1 MEVSSLNGLQND
13 EEEALN
19 SLLDAFGSLVSLN
32 DIASAYCEAGRN
44 PGLAG
49 LILCEMQGIPPLVA
63 TDQSNNEVK
72 NNETSGSSYVKS
84 SQNNSQASE
93 VFTADQPVSAATDEC
108 SGKRKKDEP
117 MESSRCNSFQR
128 SCQENG
134 GLRSPKQKARPV
146 SGGTVSSML
155 GKGYMKS
162 VPLANGSYPGTK
174 PMKVDSKEMPM
185 SLFWGEELEPSSQ
198 NEDRMHKDMEDF
210 LFKMLGEGFRLE
222 RDVIREVLNSCG
234 YNMQKS
240 MKKLLDW
247 SAVSLDK
254 EKKPLGES
262 SERTNNIHLRTSR
275 PPQENMNIVLNAEVA
290 ERQQKDRND
299 LQKEVLA
306 ALFDASERSE
316 ELPERSEE
324 LPERSKE
331 LPRRSKRPARR
342 PIALGEIV
350 ERPLIDV
357 TAEPKVDRVC
367 SQKDK
372 KDDEDEEDSFQV
384 LRRAVK
390 EYRGT
395 MKEYYKAAV
404 DAFAKGDQDE
414 ANKLL
419 EQGQFFQ
426 EKARQADEESNQKI
440 FETRNTETDDE
451 MLLELHN
458 HGTREAIQLLKCHLS
473 SLAGIPCKS
482 PLSQFGSALELNCST
497 HGCVLQSAFKYLKVI
512 INTDKEDSSKGT
524 CRRLVMKLLQKESIS
539 WSEGETSGI
548 ILIQLDNINPK
559 RLSFAKN

>member
-49 LILCEMQGIPPLVA
+49 LILCEMLGIPPLVA

-72 NNETSGSSYVKS
+72 NNETSGSSYGKS

-117 MESSRCNSFQR
+117 MESSCCNSFQR

-473 SLAGIPCKS
+473 SLAGIPS
-482 PLSQFGSALELNCST
+482 
-497 HGCVLQSAFKYLKVI
+497 FKYLKVI

>member
-117 MESSRCNSFQR
+117 MESSCCNSFQR

-350 ERPLIDV
+350 ERPLIDI

-440 FETRNTETDDE
+440 FVTRNTETDDE

-473 SLAGIPCKS
+473 SLAGIPCDEAIAEGIN
-482 PLSQFGSALELNCST
+482 QLE
-497 HGCVLQSAFKYLKVI
+497 
-512 INTDKEDSSKGT
+512 
-524 CRRLVMKLLQKESIS
+524 
-539 WSEGETSGI
+539 
-548 ILIQLDNINPK
+548 
-559 RLSFAKN
+559 

>member
-49 LILCEMQGIPPLVA
+49 LILCEMLGIPPLVA

-117 MESSRCNSFQR
+117 MESSCCNSFQR

-234 YNMQKS
+234 YNMQKFTLWNMIILKS

-262 SERTNNIHLRTSR
+262 SERTNNIHLRNSR

-473 SLAGIPCKS
+473 SLAGIPS
-482 PLSQFGSALELNCST
+482 
-497 HGCVLQSAFKYLKVI
+497 FKYLKVI

>member
-19 SLLDAFGSLVSLN
+19 SLLDAFGSLFSLN
-32 DIASAYCEAGRN
+32 DIASAYCEAGRDLD
-44 PGLAG
+44 LAG

-93 VFTADQPVSAATDEC
+93 VFTADEC

-117 MESSRCNSFQR
+117 MESSCNSFQL

-185 SLFWGEELEPSSQ
+185 SLFWGEELKPSSQ

-222 RDVIREVLNSCG
+222 RDMIREVLNSCG

-262 SERTNNIHLRTSR
+262 SEKTNDIHLRTST
-275 PPQENMNIVLNAEVA
+275 PSQENMNIVLNADVA
-290 ERQQKDRND
+290 ERQQDRND

-316 ELPERSEE
+316 ELPERSE
-324 LPERSKE
+324 E

-357 TAEPKVDRVC
+357 TAEPKVDRVR

-419 EQGQFFQ
+419 EQKNPVGSIIVFPIVFL
-426 EKARQADEESNQKI
+426 
-440 FETRNTETDDE
+440 RNTETEDE

-482 PLSQFGSALELNCST
+482 PLSRFDSTLELNCST

-548 ILIQLDNINPK
+548 ILIQLDNIDPK

>member
-49 LILCEMQGIPPLVA
+49 LILCEMLGILPLVA

-117 MESSRCNSFQR
+117 MESSCCNSFQR

-210 LFKMLGEGFRLE
+210 LFKMLGEGLRLE

-372 KDDEDEEDSFQV
+372 KEDEDEEDSFQV

-473 SLAGIPCKS
+473 SLAGIPS
-482 PLSQFGSALELNCST
+482 
-497 HGCVLQSAFKYLKVI
+497 FKYLKVI

>member
-49 LILCEMQGIPPLVA
+49 LILCEMLGIPPLVA

-117 MESSRCNSFQR
+117 MESSCCNSFQR

-198 NEDRMHKDMEDF
+198 NEDRMHKVMEDF

-222 RDVIREVLNSCG
+222 RDMIREVLNSCG

-254 EKKPLGES
+254 EKKPSAMSLDKEKKPLGES
-262 SERTNNIHLRTSR
+262 GEKTNDIHLRTSR
-275 PPQENMNIVLNAEVA
+275 PSQENMNIVLNAEVA

-324 LPERSKE
+324 LP
-331 LPRRSKRPARR
+331 
-342 PIALGEIV
+342 
-350 ERPLIDV
+350 
-357 TAEPKVDRVC
+357 
-367 SQKDK
+367 
-372 KDDEDEEDSFQV
+372 
-384 LRRAVK
+384 
-390 EYRGT
+390 
-395 MKEYYKAAV
+395 
-404 DAFAKGDQDE
+404 
-414 ANKLL
+414 
-419 EQGQFFQ
+419 
-426 EKARQADEESNQKI
+426 
-440 FETRNTETDDE
+440 
-451 MLLELHN
+451 
-458 HGTREAIQLLKCHLS
+458 
-473 SLAGIPCKS
+473 
-482 PLSQFGSALELNCST
+482 
-497 HGCVLQSAFKYLKVI
+497 
-512 INTDKEDSSKGT
+512 
-524 CRRLVMKLLQKESIS
+524 
-539 WSEGETSGI
+539 
-548 ILIQLDNINPK
+548 
-559 RLSFAKN
+559 

>member
-1 MEVSSLNGLQND
+1 
-13 EEEALN
+13 
-19 SLLDAFGSLVSLN
+19 
-32 DIASAYCEAGRN
+32 
-44 PGLAG
+44 
-49 LILCEMQGIPPLVA
+49 
-63 TDQSNNEVK
+63 
-72 NNETSGSSYVKS
+72 
-84 SQNNSQASE
+84 
-93 VFTADQPVSAATDEC
+93 
-108 SGKRKKDEP
+108 
-117 MESSRCNSFQR
+117 
-128 SCQENG
+128 
-134 GLRSPKQKARPV
+134 
-146 SGGTVSSML
+146 
-155 GKGYMKS
+155 
-162 VPLANGSYPGTK
+162 
-174 PMKVDSKEMPM
+174 
-185 SLFWGEELEPSSQ
+185 
-198 NEDRMHKDMEDF
+198 
-210 LFKMLGEGFRLE
+210 
-222 RDVIREVLNSCG
+222 
-234 YNMQKS
+234 
-240 MKKLLDW
+240 
-247 SAVSLDK
+247 
-254 EKKPLGES
+254 
-262 SERTNNIHLRTSR
+262 
-275 PPQENMNIVLNAEVA
+275 MNIVLNAEVA

-473 SLAGIPCKS
+473 SLAGIPS
-482 PLSQFGSALELNCST
+482 
-497 HGCVLQSAFKYLKVI
+497 FKYLKVI

>member
-1 MEVSSLNGLQND
+1 M
-13 EEEALN
+13 
-19 SLLDAFGSLVSLN
+19 
-32 DIASAYCEAGRN
+32 I
-44 PGLAG
+44 
-49 LILCEMQGIPPLVA
+49 IL
-63 TDQSNNEVK
+63 
-72 NNETSGSSYVKS
+72 
-84 SQNNSQASE
+84 
-93 VFTADQPVSAATDEC
+93 
-108 SGKRKKDEP
+108 
-117 MESSRCNSFQR
+117 
-128 SCQENG
+128 
-134 GLRSPKQKARPV
+134 
-146 SGGTVSSML
+146 
-155 GKGYMKS
+155 
-162 VPLANGSYPGTK
+162 
-174 PMKVDSKEMPM
+174 
-185 SLFWGEELEPSSQ
+185 
-198 NEDRMHKDMEDF
+198 
-210 LFKMLGEGFRLE
+210 
-222 RDVIREVLNSCG
+222 
-234 YNMQKS
+234 KS

-254 EKKPLGES
+254 EKKPSAMSLDKEKKPLGES
-262 SERTNNIHLRTSR
+262 GEKTNDIHLRTSR
-275 PPQENMNIVLNAEVA
+275 PSQENMNIVLNADVA
-290 ERQQKDRND
+290 ERQQKDGND

-306 ALFDASERSE
+306 ALFGA
-316 ELPERSEE
+316 PERSE
-324 LPERSKE
+324 E

-357 TAEPKVDRVC
+357 TAEPKVDRVR
-367 SQKDK
+367 SQEDK

-426 EKARQADEESNQKI
+426 EKAHQADEESNQKI
-440 FETRNTETDDE
+440 FETLNTETEDE

-473 SLAGIPCKS
+473 SLAGIPS
-482 PLSQFGSALELNCST
+482 
-497 HGCVLQSAFKYLKVI
+497 FKYLKVI

>member
-49 LILCEMQGIPPLVA
+49 LILCEMLGIPPLVA

-117 MESSRCNSFQR
+117 MESSCCNSFQR

-473 SLAGIPCKS
+473 SLAGIPS
-482 PLSQFGSALELNCST
+482 
-497 HGCVLQSAFKYLKVI
+497 FKYLKVI

>member
-49 LILCEMQGIPPLVA
+49 LILCEMLGIPPLVA

-117 MESSRCNSFQR
+117 MESSCCNSFQR

-134 GLRSPKQKARPV
+134 GLRSPKQKVRPV

-473 SLAGIPCKS
+473 SLAGIPS
-482 PLSQFGSALELNCST
+482 
-497 HGCVLQSAFKYLKVI
+497 FKYLKVI

>member
-1 MEVSSLNGLQND
+1 MEVSSLNGLQNE

-19 SLLDAFGSLVSLN
+19 SLLDAFGSLFSLN

-44 PGLAG
+44 PDLAG

-93 VFTADQPVSAATDEC
+93 VFTVDQPVSAATDEC

-117 MESSRCNSFQR
+117 MESSRSNSFQR

-134 GLRSPKQKARPV
+134 GLSSPKQKARPV

-185 SLFWGEELEPSSQ
+185 SFIAVDTTCKRYGTMDNVLVLENLKFVLNGSALAKLFYIAEHDNP
-198 NEDRMHKDMEDF
+198 
-210 LFKMLGEGFRLE
+210 EGFLTVVN
-222 RDVIREVLNSCG
+222 DISLFT
-234 YNMQKS
+234 MS

-254 EKKPLGES
+254 ETKPSAVSLDKEKKPLGES
-262 SERTNNIHLRTSR
+262 GEKTNDIHLRTSR
-275 PPQENMNIVLNAEVA
+275 PSQENMNIVLNADVA
-290 ERQQKDRND
+290 ERQQEDGND

-306 ALFDASERSE
+306 ALFGA
-316 ELPERSEE
+316 PERSE
-324 LPERSKE
+324 E

-357 TAEPKVDRVC
+357 TAEPKVDRVR
-367 SQKDK
+367 SQEDK

-426 EKARQADEESNQKI
+426 EKACQADEESNQKI
-440 FETRNTETDDE
+440 FETRNTETEDE

-473 SLAGIPCKS
+473 SLAGIPS
-482 PLSQFGSALELNCST
+482 
-497 HGCVLQSAFKYLKVI
+497 FKYLKVI

>member
-49 LILCEMQGIPPLVA
+49 LILCEMLGIPPLVA

-117 MESSRCNSFQR
+117 MESSCCNSFQR

-262 SERTNNIHLRTSR
+262 SERTNNIHLRNSR

-473 SLAGIPCKS
+473 SLAGIPS
-482 PLSQFGSALELNCST
+482 
-497 HGCVLQSAFKYLKVI
+497 FKYLKVI

>member
-117 MESSRCNSFQR
+117 MESSCCNSFQR

-350 ERPLIDV
+350 ERPLIDI

-440 FETRNTETDDE
+440 FVTRNTETDDE

-473 SLAGIPCKS
+473 SLAGIPS
-482 PLSQFGSALELNCST
+482 
-497 HGCVLQSAFKYLKVI
+497 FKYLKVI

>member
-1 MEVSSLNGLQND
+1 MEVSSLNGLQN

-19 SLLDAFGSLVSLN
+19 SLLDAFGSLFSLN

-44 PGLAG
+44 PDLAG

-63 TDQSNNEVK
+63 TDQSNKEVK

-93 VFTADQPVSAATDEC
+93 VFTVDQPVSAATDEC

-134 GLRSPKQKARPV
+134 GLSSPKQKARPV

-198 NEDRMHKDMEDF
+198 NEDRMHKVMEDF

-222 RDVIREVLNSCG
+222 RDMIREVLNSCG

-254 EKKPLGES
+254 EKKPSAMSLDKEKKPLGES
-262 SERTNNIHLRTSR
+262 GEKTNDIHLRTSR
-275 PPQENMNIVLNAEVA
+275 PSQENMNIVLNVDVA
-290 ERQQKDRND
+290 ERQQKDGND

-306 ALFDASERSE
+306 ALFGA
-316 ELPERSEE
+316 PERSE
-324 LPERSKE
+324 E

-357 TAEPKVDRVC
+357 TAEPKVDRVR
-367 SQKDK
+367 SQEDK

-426 EKARQADEESNQKI
+426 EKARQANEESNQKI
-440 FETRNTETDDE
+440 FETRNTETEDE

-473 SLAGIPCKS
+473 SLAGIPS
-482 PLSQFGSALELNCST
+482 
-497 HGCVLQSAFKYLKVI
+497 FKYLKVI

>member
-19 SLLDAFGSLVSLN
+19 SLLDAFGSLFSLN
-32 DIASAYCEAGRN
+32 DIASAYCEAGRD
-44 PGLAG
+44 PDLAG

-93 VFTADQPVSAATDEC
+93 VFMVDQPVSAATDEC
-108 SGKRKKDEP
+108 SGKRKKDEHR
-117 MESSRCNSFQR
+117 ESSRCNSFEH

-134 GLRSPKQKARPV
+134 GLRSPKQKVRPV

-162 VPLANGSYPGTK
+162 VPLANGSNPGTK

-262 SERTNNIHLRTSR
+262 GEKTNDIHLRTSR
-275 PPQENMNIVLNAEVA
+275 TSQENMNIVLNADVA

-306 ALFDASERSE
+306 TLFNAPERSD

-324 LPERSKE
+324 LP
-331 LPRRSKRPARR
+331 RRSKKPARR

-367 SQKDK
+367 SQEDK

-440 FETRNTETDDE
+440 FETRNTETEDE

-473 SLAGIPCKS
+473 SLAGIPS
-482 PLSQFGSALELNCST
+482 
-497 HGCVLQSAFKYLKVI
+497 FKYLKVI

>member
-49 LILCEMQGIPPLVA
+49 LILCEMLGIPPLVA

-117 MESSRCNSFQR
+117 MESSCCNSFQR

-134 GLRSPKQKARPV
+134 GLRSPKQKVRPV

-275 PPQENMNIVLNAEVA
+275 PPQE
-290 ERQQKDRND
+290 
-299 LQKEVLA
+299 
-306 ALFDASERSE
+306 
-316 ELPERSEE
+316 
-324 LPERSKE
+324 
-331 LPRRSKRPARR
+331 
-342 PIALGEIV
+342 
-350 ERPLIDV
+350 
-357 TAEPKVDRVC
+357 
-367 SQKDK
+367 
-372 KDDEDEEDSFQV
+372 
-384 LRRAVK
+384 
-390 EYRGT
+390 
-395 MKEYYKAAV
+395 
-404 DAFAKGDQDE
+404 
-414 ANKLL
+414 KLT
-419 EQGQFFQ
+419 
-426 EKARQADEESNQKI
+426 I
-440 FETRNTETDDE
+440 Y
-451 MLLELHN
+451 
-458 HGTREAIQLLKCHLS
+458 I
-473 SLAGIPCKS
+473 
-482 PLSQFGSALELNCST
+482 
-497 HGCVLQSAFKYLKVI
+497 
-512 INTDKEDSSKGT
+512 
-524 CRRLVMKLLQKESIS
+524 
-539 WSEGETSGI
+539 
-548 ILIQLDNINPK
+548 
-559 RLSFAKN
+559 